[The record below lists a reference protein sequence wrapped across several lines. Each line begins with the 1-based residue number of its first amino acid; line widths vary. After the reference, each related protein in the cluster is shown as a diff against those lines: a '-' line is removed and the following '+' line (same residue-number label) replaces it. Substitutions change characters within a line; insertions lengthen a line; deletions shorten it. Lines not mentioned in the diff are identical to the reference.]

1 MLKYELCER
10 VAVLR
15 FDDGRANVASQAS
28 IAAIDQALT
37 RAEKEAGAA
46 VLLGRPGRFSAG
58 FDLKVF
64 MSGGAAEIIARGNAF
79 YREVLGIL
87 AEPNMA
93 FAERRAAVAQAVERY
108 RSRPDVALTPAP
120 KNMDILY
127 DHPYALD
134 FRTGYTDLDGLI
146 WAGHWARL
154 AATEPLTDFPDK
166 VARAEGI
173 DTVTA
178 RYHAKLS
185 YGDPPEFFPSEI
197 PLAPAISPGII
208 FLSPES
214 AMIWDNLSMM
224 QEVLAD
230 VLASP
235 SVEDVDAAVE
245 AVVDHFKDPVE
256 GITEQ
261 GVWEIMALRHGIFFQ
276 GGYPLRPM
284 TESELNVGG
293 HVAHMRGG
301 GPVIIPGMP
310 G

>member
-1 MLKYELCER
+1 MERAHGVMFGGLAEEGEAVRSRADTMPTFGFELDMVER
-10 VAVLR
+10 LTQLVSETGTAEEVA
-15 FDDGRANVASQAS
+15 DEA
-28 IAAIDQALT
+28 
-37 RAEKEAGAA
+37 EAGFA
-46 VLLGRPGRFSAG
+46 VF
-58 FDLKVF
+58 
-64 MSGGAAEIIARGNAF
+64 GARGAEIIARGNAF

-87 AEPNMA
+87 AEPGMA
-93 FAERRAAVAQAVERY
+93 FPERRTAVGEAVTRY
-108 RSRPDVALTPAP
+108 RSRAEVALPSAP

-134 FRTGYTDLDGLI
+134 FRTGYADLDGLV
-146 WAGHWARL
+146 WAGHWLRL
-154 AATEPLTDFPDK
+154 AATEPLTDFAEK
-166 VARAEGI
+166 EVRAEGI
-173 DTVTA
+173 DTVTT
-178 RYHAKLS
+178 RYFAKLS

-197 PLAPAISPGII
+197 PLAPAIAPGII
-208 FLSPES
+208 FLSPEA

-230 VLASP
+230 ILASP

-245 AVVDHFKDPVE
+245 DAIAFFMDPAE

-301 GPVIIPGMP
+301 GPIIIPGMP